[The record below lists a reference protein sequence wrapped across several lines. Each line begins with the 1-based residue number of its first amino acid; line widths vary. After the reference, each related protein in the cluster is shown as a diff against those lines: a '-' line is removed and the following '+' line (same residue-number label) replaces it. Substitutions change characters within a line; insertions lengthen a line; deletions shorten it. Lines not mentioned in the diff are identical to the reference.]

1 MNYRLRHNGMIP
13 VSSTHP
19 FHNIFIVIVLLFQW
33 HGAGKRLVHAGP
45 SEADARSLMESGA
58 RLMFARSWRAERLM
72 ESEAKLMLAR

>member
-33 HGAGKRLVHAGP
+33 HSAGKRLVHAEP
-45 SEADARSLMESGA
+45 SDADAGLLMESGA
-58 RLMFARSWRAERLM
+58 RLMLARSWRAKRG
-72 ESEAKLMLAR
+72 R